1 MKNNDQQNG
10 YSHEIANGIRENG
23 ERKRKRVNHSDAGV
37 KTIQEIALL
46 DGAETDHW
54 IDWSSIRVVIPGT
67 KSILHMRIDSDILE
81 FFRSQGK
88 GYQSKINAILRSY
101 VEQYRDN

>member
-10 YSHEIANGIRENG
+10 YSHKKANGIRENG
-23 ERKRKRVNHSDAGV
+23 ERKRKRANHSDAGV
-37 KTIQEIALL
+37 STIEELVL
-46 DGAETDHW
+46 PEGAETEHW

-88 GYQSKINAILRSY
+88 GYQRKINAVLRSY
-101 VEQYRDN
+101 VEQYRYN